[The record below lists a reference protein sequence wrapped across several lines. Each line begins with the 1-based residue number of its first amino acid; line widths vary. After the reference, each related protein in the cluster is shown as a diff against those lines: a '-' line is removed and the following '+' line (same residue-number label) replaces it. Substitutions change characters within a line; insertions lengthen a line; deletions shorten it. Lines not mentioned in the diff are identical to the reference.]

1 MKKKWML
8 LTFIL
13 LLGIFLSACQ
23 PDFPDMEDTPSSPT
37 VDEPGTPDEA
47 YDYGEEAMV
56 ESLDVFILESFPVQI
71 QVSVVGYLP
80 DGCVELVDISVE
92 QDEMDFILSLNT
104 RRPTGDVACTEAL
117 VPFEE
122 TVRLDVEGLKAGEY
136 RVIAKDKEATFR
148 LDVDNIFEDE
158 VDQIKYVYG
167 SDATVET
174 MTVNV
179 MESFPVQVSVT
190 LEGYFPDGCTE
201 IEEIAS
207 SRDGDVFGI
216 DIVTRRPSGDVA
228 CIMMLVPFSEVV
240 NLDVE
245 GLPAGEYTV
254 QYGPMRETFILA
266 VDN

>member
-1 MKKKWML
+1 MKKKL
-8 LTFIL
+8 LIVPLIL
-13 LLGIFLSACQ
+13 LMSLILSACQ
-23 PDFPDMEDTPSSPT
+23 PGIPAEVEIPSPSEDEY
-37 VDEPGTPDEA
+37 V
-47 YDYGEEAMV
+47 YGSEVIV
-56 ESLDVFILESFPVQI
+56 ESLDVFILESFPVQV

-80 DGCVELVDISVE
+80 DGCVELIDISVE
-92 QDEMDFILSLNT
+92 RDEMDFVLSLNT
-104 RRPTGDVACTEAL
+104 RRLTGDVACTEAL

-122 TVRLDVEGLKAGEY
+122 MVRLDVEGLEAGDY
-136 RVIAKDKEATFR
+136 RVIAKDQEAIFR
-148 LDVDNIFEDE
+148 LDVDNVLPED

-167 SDATVET
+167 SDATVES
-174 MTVNV
+174 MTVNI

-190 LEGYFPDGCTE
+190 LEGYFPDGCAE
-201 IEEIAS
+201 IEEITS
-207 SRDGDVFGI
+207 SRDGSLFEI

-254 QYGPMRETFILA
+254 QYGPMKETFVLA

>member
-1 MKKKWML
+1 MKKKML
-8 LTFIL
+8 IVPLIL
-13 LLGIFLSACQ
+13 LMSLILSACQ
-23 PDFPDMEDTPSSPT
+23 PGIPAEVETPSPSE
-37 VDEPGTPDEA
+37 DE
-47 YDYGEEAMV
+47 YVYGSEVMV
-56 ESLDVFILESFPVQI
+56 ESLDVFILESFPVQV

-80 DGCVELVDISVE
+80 DGCVELIDISVE
-92 QDEMDFILSLNT
+92 RDEMDFVLSLNT
-104 RRPTGDVACTEAL
+104 RRLTGDVACTEAL

-122 TVRLDVEGLKAGEY
+122 MVRLDVEGLEAGDY
-136 RVIAKDKEATFR
+136 RVIAKDQEAIFR
-148 LDVDNIFEDE
+148 LDVDNVLPED

-167 SDATVET
+167 SDATVES
-174 MTVNV
+174 MTVNI

-190 LEGYFPDGCTE
+190 LEGYFPDGCAE
-201 IEEIAS
+201 IEEITS
-207 SRDGDVFGI
+207 SRDGSLFEI

-254 QYGPMRETFILA
+254 QYGPMKETFVLA

>member
-1 MKKKWML
+1 MKKKL
-8 LTFIL
+8 LIVPLIL
-13 LLGIFLSACQ
+13 LMSLILSACQ
-23 PDFPDMEDTPSSPT
+23 PGIPAEVETPSPSE
-37 VDEPGTPDEA
+37 DE
-47 YDYGEEAMV
+47 YVYGSEVMV
-56 ESLDVFILESFPVQI
+56 ESLDVFILESFPVQV

-80 DGCVELVDISVE
+80 DGCVELIDISVE
-92 QDEMDFILSLNT
+92 RDEMDFVLSLNT
-104 RRPTGDVACTEAL
+104 RRLTGDVACTEAL

-122 TVRLDVEGLKAGEY
+122 MVRLDVEGLEAGDY
-136 RVIAKDKEATFR
+136 RVIAKDQEAIFR
-148 LDVDNIFEDE
+148 LDVDNVLPED

-167 SDATVET
+167 SDATVES
-174 MTVNV
+174 MTVNI

-190 LEGYFPDGCTE
+190 LEGYFPDGCAE
-201 IEEIAS
+201 IEEITS
-207 SRDGDVFGI
+207 SRDGSLFEI

-254 QYGPMRETFILA
+254 QYGPMKETFVLA

>member
-1 MKKKWML
+1 MKKKL
-8 LTFIL
+8 LIVPLIL
-13 LLGIFLSACQ
+13 LMSLILSACQ
-23 PDFPDMEDTPSSPT
+23 PGIPAEVETPSPSE
-37 VDEPGTPDEA
+37 DE
-47 YDYGEEAMV
+47 YVYGSEVIV
-56 ESLDVFILESFPVQI
+56 ESLDVFILESFPVQV

-80 DGCVELVDISVE
+80 DGCVELIDISVE
-92 QDEMDFILSLNT
+92 RDEMDFVLSLNT
-104 RRPTGDVACTEAL
+104 RRLTGDVACTEAL

-122 TVRLDVEGLKAGEY
+122 MVRLDVEGLEAGDY
-136 RVIAKDKEATFR
+136 RVIAKDQEAIFR
-148 LDVDNIFEDE
+148 LDVDNVLPED

-167 SDATVET
+167 SDATVES
-174 MTVNV
+174 MTVNI

-190 LEGYFPDGCTE
+190 LEGYFPDGCAE
-201 IEEIAS
+201 IEEITS
-207 SRDGDVFGI
+207 SRDGSLFEI

-254 QYGPMRETFILA
+254 QYGPMKETFVLA

>member
-1 MKKKWML
+1 MKKKL
-8 LTFIL
+8 LIVPLIL
-13 LLGIFLSACQ
+13 LMSLILSACQ
-23 PDFPDMEDTPSSPT
+23 PGIPAEVETPSPSE
-37 VDEPGTPDEA
+37 DE
-47 YDYGEEAMV
+47 YVYGSEVIV
-56 ESLDVFILESFPVQI
+56 ESLDVFIFESFPVQV

-80 DGCVELVDISVE
+80 DGCVELIDISVE
-92 QDEMDFILSLNT
+92 RDEMDFVLSLNT
-104 RRPTGDVACTEAL
+104 RRLTGDVACTEAL

-122 TVRLDVEGLKAGEY
+122 MVRLDVEGLEAGDY
-136 RVIAKDKEATFR
+136 RVIAKDQEAIFR
-148 LDVDNIFEDE
+148 LDVDNVLPED

-167 SDATVET
+167 SDATVES
-174 MTVNV
+174 MTVNI

-190 LEGYFPDGCTE
+190 LEGYFPDGCAE
-201 IEEIAS
+201 IEEITS
-207 SRDGDVFGI
+207 SRDGSLFEI

-254 QYGPMRETFILA
+254 QYGPMKETFVLA